1 MEVEAAGLNVN
12 GNLGVDEVDQ
22 RSSGLFMLLA
32 NPSLLLVSVIY
43 RYIAADTLGIRG
55 LIPRV

>member
-32 NPSLLLVSVIY
+32 NPSLLLVVLYTGTSQP
-43 RYIAADTLGIRG
+43 
-55 LIPRV
+55 IP